1 MTAELRALPVVLAIS
16 PPEAFDSSDAAGRSS
31 LTIRLACELYDE
43 PQRLC
48 PARDGAHLWPWH
60 QLQNLHP
67 IRENRDERRNCG
79 YTNTGTDAKFP
90 TCRPQMSR
98 DAGTGQEKR
107 RIESDKALGSG
118 SSRCGQ
124 ASKGVGGMP
133 WRHQKSERG
142 RLRNAWGSCRTSV
155 DPGILTKTQGTE
167 TSQYLVEK
175 KSTETPSVVA
185 SERGRA

>member
-1 MTAELRALPVVLAIS
+1 M
-16 PPEAFDSSDAAGRSS
+16 
-31 LTIRLACELYDE
+31 TIRKACELYDE
-43 PQRLC
+43 PRNWLSREGNAEIC
-48 PARDGAHLWPWH
+48 GRGINYRISTRFVRIGMNAEMIANCLRARIWYTPKSCSESI
-60 QLQNLHP
+60 P
-67 IRENRDERRNCG
+67 IEQADTRTREPMQSSRRAG
-79 YTNTGTDAKFP
+79 PG
-90 TCRPQMSR
+90 SR
-98 DAGTGQEKR
+98 ETQGLAEEER
-107 RIESDKALGSG
+107 RIESGKAFGSG

-124 ASKGVGGMP
+124 APKGVGGMP

>member
-1 MTAELRALPVVLAIS
+1 MTAELRALPGVSRFRPLRRSIRRTC
-16 PPEAFDSSDAAGRSS
+16 PGRSS

-48 PARDGAHLWPWH
+48 PARVRAHLWPWH
-60 QLQNLHP
+60 QLQNLHS
-67 IRENRDERRNCG
+67 IRENRDERRNADTRTREPMQSSRRAG
-79 YTNTGTDAKFP
+79 P
-90 TCRPQMSR
+90 RCRETQGLAR
-98 DAGTGQEKR
+98 G
-107 RIESDKALGSG
+107 SDGSNRALTFGSG

-167 TSQYLVEK
+167 TSQYLVE
-175 KSTETPSVVA
+175 
-185 SERGRA
+185 

>member
-1 MTAELRALPVVLAIS
+1 MTSHEGFVPQGMERICGRGINYRISTRFVRIGMNAEMIANCLRARIWYTPKSCLGSI
-16 PPEAFDSSDAAGRSS
+16 
-31 LTIRLACELYDE
+31 
-43 PQRLC
+43 
-48 PARDGAHLWPWH
+48 
-60 QLQNLHP
+60 P
-67 IRENRDERRNCG
+67 IRQADTRTREPMQSSRRAGPGSRETQGLARRSDGSNR
-79 YTNTGTDAKFP
+79 TL
-90 TCRPQMSR
+90 
-98 DAGTGQEKR
+98 
-107 RIESDKALGSG
+107 ALGSG

>member
-1 MTAELRALPVVLAIS
+1 M
-16 PPEAFDSSDAAGRSS
+16 
-31 LTIRLACELYDE
+31 TIRKACELYDE
-43 PQRLC
+43 PRYWLFPQGKC
-48 PARDGAHLWPWH
+48 RDLWPWH
-60 QLQNLHP
+60 QLQNLHS
-67 IRENRDERRNCG
+67 IRKGRDERRNDCELLAGTDLIHIKTMSGIGRSQTSG
-79 YTNTGTDAKFP
+79 YTNTREPMQSSRRA
-90 TCRPQMSR
+90 RPRSR
-98 DAGTGQEKR
+98 ETQGLAEEER
-107 RIESDKALGSG
+107 RIESGKAFGSG

-124 ASKGVGGMP
+124 APKGVGGMP

-185 SERGRA
+185 SERG

>member
-1 MTAELRALPVVLAIS
+1 MTSHDIGFPVREMPKFVAVASITESPLDPRCGLLAGPGSIHVDLGFAASHTARIEL
-16 PPEAFDSSDAAGRSS
+16 
-31 LTIRLACELYDE
+31 
-43 PQRLC
+43 
-48 PARDGAHLWPWH
+48 
-60 QLQNLHP
+60 
-67 IRENRDERRNCG
+67 ERRNADTRTHGNRCKVP
-79 YTNTGTDAKFP
+79 DVPAP
-90 TCRPQMSR
+90 EVVRHR
-98 DAGTGQEKR
+98 DWPR
-107 RIESDKALGSG
+107 RSDGPYRALTFGSG

-124 ASKGVGGMP
+124 APKGVGGMP